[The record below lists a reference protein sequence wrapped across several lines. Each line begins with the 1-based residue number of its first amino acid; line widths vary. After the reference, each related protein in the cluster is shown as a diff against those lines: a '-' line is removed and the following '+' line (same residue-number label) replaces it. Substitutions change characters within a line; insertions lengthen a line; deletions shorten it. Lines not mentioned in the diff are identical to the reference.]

1 MKLDDY
7 ELELLEAIE
16 KTDNFEKIEHYEE
29 ALMEAQ
35 MAAKNYLTKTKNI
48 NIRIPEYDMLMLKR
62 KSAEIN
68 IPYQTIL
75 SSLIHQYVT
84 QKVSLL

>member
-1 MKLDDY
+1 MRLDDY
-7 ELELLEAIE
+7 ERELLEAIE
-16 KTDNFEKIEHYEE
+16 KTDNFEKVDHYEE
-29 ALMEAQ
+29 VLMEAQ

>member
-1 MKLDDY
+1 MRLDDY
-7 ELELLEAIE
+7 ERELLEAIE
-16 KTDNFEKIEHYEE
+16 QTESFEKVDHYEE

-68 IPYQTIL
+68 RHL
-75 SSLIHQYVT
+75 AKL
-84 QKVSLL
+84 K